1 MDVDQR
7 KGEESNMARE
17 TGPKC
22 RLCRR
27 EGVKL
32 YLKGTRCET
41 EKCSISKRQQAPGQH
56 GTSRRRLSEYGTQ
69 LREKQKAKRI
79 YGVLEKQFKKY
90 VNESLKTK
98 GVTGE
103 VLMQRLESRLD
114 NMVYKSG
121 FAVSRAQARQ
131 LIRSGFFEV
140 NGKKQTTPSMRTKV
154 GDIIK
159 PVEFEKIHLREGF
172 VLPEWLEANVK
183 ERYIKVASMP
193 TLENLGDNLNVQLII
208 EYYSR

>member
-1 MDVDQR
+1 
-7 KGEESNMARE
+7 MARE